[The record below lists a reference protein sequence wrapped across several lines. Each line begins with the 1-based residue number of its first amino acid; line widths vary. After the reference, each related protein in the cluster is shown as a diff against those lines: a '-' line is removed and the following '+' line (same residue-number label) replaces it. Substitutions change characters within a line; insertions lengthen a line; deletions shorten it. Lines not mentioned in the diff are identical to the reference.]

1 MSEHPAVSSVEEP
14 APTAVKDAA
23 DEHVAPDT
31 GTAPTELSNYPRRWA
46 ALAVIAAAQL
56 VIILDTSI
64 MNVALPSAAKDLA
77 IPASDLQ
84 WVVTAYTL
92 AFGGLLLLGGRIADY
107 AGRKRIFLLGLLG
120 FAAASA
126 LGGAAQGEGTL
137 IGARAIQ
144 GAFGALLAP
153 AALAL
158 ITVMFT
164 ESHER
169 AKAFGVFGAIAG
181 GGSAVGLIAG
191 GVLTDSLNWRWCL
204 FVNVPVA
211 IVAALFALRIVPE
224 SKAHGDR
231 KLDIPGAVLSI
242 VGLATLVYA
251 FTEAS
256 KQKTLPN
263 GSVTTVGWT
272 DSLVLTLLAVA
283 VVALVAFVVVETRV
297 ANPLLPMRVALDRNR
312 GGSYLIF
319 LLVGAGLFAMFFFL
333 SLFLQQVLAW
343 SPLKSGLAL
352 LPFSLGIIV
361 MAGIVS
367 RLLPRFGPRP
377 LMIAGLALATAGM
390 LLLIRTSP
398 DSSYVSTALPAM
410 IVISLG
416 MALVFIPA
424 SSTAL
429 VGVQPHDAGVASA
442 LLNTA
447 QQVGGSLGLAL
458 LSTLSISAS
467 SSKLTDLISGGADP
481 QDVAAQHTASVYGFH
496 TGYFWGAMLF
506 AIGLLVAIFLINAKK
521 DALPAEGAV
530 AAG

>member
-1 MSEHPAVSSVEEP
+1 VSE
-14 APTAVKDAA
+14 PTAVPLEQVEPH
-23 DEHVAPDT
+23 EHVAPGT
-31 GTAPTELSNYPRRWA
+31 GAPPTDLSNYPHRWA

-64 MNVALPSAAKDLA
+64 MNVALPSAAKDLS
-77 IPASDLQ
+77 IPDSSLQ

-126 LGGAAQGEGTL
+126 LGGAAQNEGML
-137 IGARAIQ
+137 FGARAIQ

-164 ESHER
+164 EPHER

-181 GGSAVGLIAG
+181 GGAAIGLIAG
-191 GVLTDSLNWRWCL
+191 GVLTEYLDWRWCL
-204 FVNVPVA
+204 YVNVPVA
-211 IVAALFALRIVPE
+211 IIAALFALRLVPE
-224 SKAHGDR
+224 SKAHGDT
-231 KLDIPGAVLSI
+231 KLDFPGAILSI
-242 VGLATLVYA
+242 IGLATLVYG

-256 KQKTLPN
+256 KQKVLPN

-272 DSLVLTLLAVA
+272 DSTVVTLLVVA
-283 VVALVAFVVVETRV
+283 VVALVAFVIVETRV

-333 SLFLQQVLAW
+333 SLYLQQVLAW

-352 LPFSLGIIV
+352 LPFSIGIIV
-361 MAGIVS
+361 MAGVVS

-377 LMIAGLALATAGM
+377 LMMIGLTAATVGM
-390 LLLIRTSP
+390 LLLIRTTP
-398 DSSYVSTALPAM
+398 DSSYVGAVLPAVLVM
-410 IVISLG
+410 GFG

-429 VGVQPHDAGVASA
+429 VGVQTHDAGVASA

-447 QQVGGSLGLAL
+447 QQIGGSLGLAL

-467 SSKLTDLISGGADP
+467 SSKLTSLVTSGGDP
-481 QDVAAQHTASVYGFH
+481 KDIAVQHTASVYGFH
-496 TGYFWGAMLF
+496 VGYFWGAMLL
-506 AIGLLVAIFLINAKK
+506 AAGLLVSIFLINAKR
-521 DALPAEGAV
+521 DALPAEGAI